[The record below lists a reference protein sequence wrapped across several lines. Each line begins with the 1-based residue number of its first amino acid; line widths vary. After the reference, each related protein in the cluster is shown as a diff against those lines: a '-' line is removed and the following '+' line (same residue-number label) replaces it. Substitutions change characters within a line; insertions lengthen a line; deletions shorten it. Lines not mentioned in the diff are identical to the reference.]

1 MAKRRHHEEQEIPF
15 VALMDTMT
23 NVVGVLI
30 IVLVLVGIS
39 VASAVK
45 KILSDLPPVTKE
57 QLEELQ
63 KIMAA
68 KKEIPNPED
77 LQQKIAALEEN
88 VRKGTEDLATLDKS
102 AAGMNLA
109 NIPDLEK
116 QMADKKAERD
126 KKRAET
132 ETLLA

>member
-1 MAKRRHHEEQEIPF
+1 LPDFRYAMAKRRHAEEFEIPF

-45 KILSDLPPVTKE
+45 KILTDLPPVTQE

-63 KIMAA
+63 KIMAQ
-68 KKEIPNPED
+68 KPEVEDPDD
-77 LQQKIAALEEN
+77 LREKIAALEEEL
-88 VRKGTEDLATLDKS
+88 RKSIDELSTLDRS
-102 AAGMNLA
+102 ATGL
-109 NIPDLEK
+109 
-116 QMADKKAERD
+116 
-126 KKRAET
+126 
-132 ETLLA
+132 